1 MGSIK
6 RQGIGSGAFMY
17 VGLIVGFVNNSLLFP
32 RFVGAEVLGF
42 TQWLIELSGLFILL
56 ASFGSNATVIRF
68 FPYFKNSA
76 QQHGGYFGFL
86 FIVRTIGIIVT
97 AAVIILVK
105 GWILQLY
112 QGEQSQH
119 YIEQYY
125 GLLIVSLAL
134 TCYLELFENYLA
146 ALLRPRVPTFFRDV
160 FARLTATALILLY
173 YFQWISI
180 EEFII
185 LYAWR
190 FALSLLGLV
199 VFAHYIKELHFKAGW
214 GIFRL
219 SIFKQLANYS
229 FYSIFAT
236 IGSRIST
243 KIDILMIPAL
253 LDFSYGGVYVVFTF
267 FASVILIPHYGI
279 AKIASPIL
287 SEAWSREDYDQIR
300 ALYSRTA
307 LNNLAA
313 GMLVFVGIVI
323 NLDNIVAILGPQFE
337 VGKYVAV
344 ALGIGQLVH
353 AANGYNGLLI
363 NYSPYYRYD
372 LLFKILTAVLTVAT
386 NYLFIQ
392 AFGIIGAAL
401 ATTLTVILINL
412 FIQHFLYRRYQMH
425 PFSKNMLSVLA
436 AGAFCLL
443 ADQFIPLV
451 AYHFVADLLL
461 RSSIATLLFSA
472 LIIGFRI
479 APDIADFFWKIVA
492 WLGIRGE
499 G

>member
-6 RQGIGSGAFMY
+6 RQGIGSGVFMY
-17 VGLIVGFVNNSLLFP
+17 IGLIVGFVNNSLLFP
-32 RFVGAEVLGF
+32 RMVGEEVLGF
-42 TQWLIELSGLFILL
+42 TQWLIELSGLFVLL

-97 AAVIILVK
+97 AALIYLGK
-105 GWILQLY
+105 GWILHLY
-112 QGEQSQH
+112 QGEQNQH

-125 GLLIVSLAL
+125 SLLVVALAL

-146 ALLRPRVPTFFRDV
+146 ALMRPRVPTFFRDV
-160 FARLTATALILLY
+160 FARLTALALILMY
-173 YFQWISI
+173 YFQWINL

-185 LYAWR
+185 LFAWR

-199 VFAHYIKELHFKAGW
+199 VFAYYIKELHFKAGW
-214 GIFRL
+214 GIFRMPV
-219 SIFKQLANYS
+219 FKQLADYS

-253 LDFSYGGVYVVFTF
+253 LDFSYGGIYVVYSF
-267 FASVILIPHYGI
+267 FAAVILIPHQGI

-287 SEAWSREDYDQIR
+287 AEAWSREDYAEIQ

-313 GMLVFVGIVI
+313 GVLVFVGIVI

-337 VGKYVAV
+337 TGKYVAV
-344 ALGIGQLVH
+344 FLGLGQLAH

-372 LLFKILTAVLTVAT
+372 LAFRILTAVLTIIT
-386 NYLFIQ
+386 NYVFIK
-392 AFGIIGAAL
+392 AFGIVGAAI
-401 ATTLTVILINL
+401 ATALTIFLINAM
-412 FIQHFLYRRYQMH
+412 IQGFLYRHYRMH
-425 PFSKNMLSVLA
+425 PFSKNMWGVLA
-436 AGAFCLL
+436 AGVLCLL
-443 ADQFIPLV
+443 VDQFIPLIT
-451 AYHFVADLLL
+451 YHFVADLLL
-461 RSSIATLLFSA
+461 RSSVTTLLFSA
-472 LIIGFRI
+472 LVIGLRI

-492 WLGIRGE
+492 WLGGRGE